1 MEQIRKCKARHE
13 KEVHEKEAANS
24 NNGSK
29 WFFWRRLFKRN
40 KKELNIVRFL
50 LIITLSNNF
59 IIKIN
64 LIEWKCRY

>member
-29 WFFWRRLFKRN
+29 WFFWRRLFNRN
-40 KKELNIVRFL
+40 KKELNIVRVLFT
-50 LIITLSNNF
+50 ITVSINF
-59 IIKIN
+59 IIKIK
-64 LIEWKCRY
+64 LI